1 MGIGSQTLTGQD
13 KADFLDIMRNA
24 RDNKRK
30 GLEKKLAKITK
41 EAITAAGPVAAAK
54 VRSEIAKRIKNRI
67 LP

>member
-24 RDNKRK
+24 SDSKRRE
-30 GLEKKLAKITK
+30 LEKKLAKITK
-41 EAITAAGPVAAAK
+41 EAITAAGSVAAAK

>member
-13 KADFLDIMRNA
+13 KADFLDITRKA
-24 RDNKRK
+24 KGSKRK
-30 GLEKKLAKITK
+30 TLEKKLAKITK

-54 VRSEIAKRIKNRI
+54 VRSEIARRIKNRI